1 MTRAAAHRGD
11 ARVRAAAAAAAA
23 AAAGGRG
30 RARVGDDGGDDEREA
45 GFGMTRAR
53 VMHARV
59 SDARDDAGDGVRR
72 RVIEATRA
80 RRAAA
85 AAPPL
90 PPPPRRARVGDH
102 RGKREGSGGS
112 G

>member
-1 MTRAAAHRGD
+1 MRT
-11 ARVRAAAAAAAA
+11 AAAAAAATATA
-23 AAAGGRG
+23 ARVCGGR
-30 RARVGDDGGDDEREA
+30 RGDDERKA
-45 GFGMTRAR
+45 ASGMTRAR
-53 VMHARV
+53 VMHTRV
-59 SDARDDAGDGVRR
+59 SDARDDAGDGVHR

-85 AAPPL
+85 VAPPL
-90 PPPPRRARVGDH
+90 PPPPRRARVGDD